1 MHPSMTSI
9 LRAFE
14 NGHLA
19 DGSDLKAVSQ
29 KCAEL
34 AEWMCIALP
43 SSSEVVA
50 GLRKLV
56 EAKDC
61 FVRQAAWEVADAEAR
76 EARREAGVL

>member
-1 MHPSMTSI
+1 MHPSMQSI
-9 LRAFE
+9 MRGFDYTHLPEESDMRAVSE
-14 NGHLA
+14 KVHDLA
-19 DGSDLKAVSQ
+19 D
-29 KCAEL
+29 
-34 AEWMCIALP
+34 WMVIALP

-50 GLRKLV
+50 GLRKLM